1 MNKKGAG
8 EPGALTDSGFAR
20 RTPKGVSSSCPAMGA
35 HGRILGSPKSYHRVC
50 VPFQFGLNLYVNYC
64 VMEELLMNAIGRLFL
79 PSLIDQRGQYLVA

>member
-8 EPGALTDSGFAR
+8 FTGALTDSGFAR

-50 VPFQFGLNLYVNYC
+50 VPFLLGLNLYVNYC
-64 VMEELLMNAIGRLFL
+64 VMEELPMNAIGRLFL